1 MSPAKSR
8 NVILVRSHG
17 EEQKNLVEATD
28 DFILFLYFS
37 GSWPHLPPLPPPPP
51 TLPQHPVTLP
61 LLPHLP
67 QPFGPSALGPSAAA
81 AATAASYDLN
91 KISARTNAN
100 EFKRFW

>member
-1 MSPAKSR
+1 VGGKKGIEST
-8 NVILVRSHG
+8 I
-17 EEQKNLVEATD
+17 NLS
-28 DFILFLYFS
+28 FHFFS

-51 TLPQHPVTLP
+51 ALPQHPVTLP

-67 QPFGPSALGPSAAA
+67 QSFGPSALGPSTAAA
-81 AATAASYDLN
+81 AAASYDLN